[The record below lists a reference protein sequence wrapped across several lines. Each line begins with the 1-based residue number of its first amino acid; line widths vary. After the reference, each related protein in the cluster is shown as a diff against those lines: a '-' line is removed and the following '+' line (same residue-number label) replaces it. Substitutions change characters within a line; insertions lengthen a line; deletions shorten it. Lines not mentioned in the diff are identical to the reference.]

1 MNGQYRYYTPAT
13 ELRAV
18 GDGRTI
24 DGYAFLWET
33 RSVLLPDWEHGRVY
47 EEITRGALDA
57 ETLAS
62 SDVVANINHDDDK
75 MLARFAG
82 GTGSLRLELDDRGLR
97 MSFEAAPTM
106 WGDYALE
113 GVRRGDFRGMSFGF
127 VTDGKDFR
135 YTREDG
141 GKERGEVYVRH
152 LDKIRSLFDVSIVT
166 HPAYPS
172 TTVEARSAGVLEG
185 LRSAGL
191 LPTPAPFKAVRG
203 DYDAL
208 GAWLRGKR

>member
-1 MNGQYRYYTPAT
+1 MNGQYRYYTPT
-13 ELRAV
+13 ELRAS
-18 GDGRTI
+18 GEGRTI
-24 DGYAFLWET
+24 EGYAFLYDT

-57 ETLAS
+57 ATLSA

-75 MLARFAG
+75 MLARAAG

-97 MSFEAAPTM
+97 MSFEAAPTI

-127 VTDGKDFR
+127 VADEKSFR
-135 YTREDG
+135 YTREAGEQGAD
-141 GKERGEVYVRH
+141 EVYVRH
-152 LDKIRSLFDVSIVT
+152 LDKIRGIFDVSIVT

-172 TTVEARSAGVLEG
+172 TTVEARSAGVLAG

-191 LPTPAPFKAVRG
+191 IAPAPAFKAVRG
-203 DYDAL
+203 DYDAI
-208 GAWLRGKR
+208 GAWLRGNR